1 VSPTKSHIEEIDFK
15 SFLEKLKT
23 GNERSWYQ
31 LDFVLKRI
39 ICKWLIKRSIPVDDA
54 IEIYNAVL
62 SVFYEKIQKTSFE
75 TFRNLKSYVF
85 SIAENKLKEYYRN
98 RVKRRRDEST
108 DNEHYSKYI
117 TAISDAGK
125 VENEEHLIQVER
137 CFKLLTQKER
147 TILNLVYKEGKS
159 LKEVAGILSVGE
171 SNARVIKH
179 RALEKIKKQIVEN
192 RNMKLQ

>member
-1 VSPTKSHIEEIDFK
+1 MSPTKSHIDEIDFK
-15 SFLEKLKT
+15 GFLGKLKT

-39 ICKWLIKRSIPVDDA
+39 VCKWLIKRNVPVNDA

-98 RVKRRRDEST
+98 RVKRRRDESV
-108 DNEHYSKYI
+108 DDEHYGKYI
-117 TAISDAGK
+117 IAITDAGK
-125 VENEEHLIQVER
+125 VENEEQLFQVER
-137 CFKLLTQKER
+137 CFILLTQKER
-147 TILNLVYKEGKS
+147 TILRFVYKEGKS
-159 LKEVAGILSVGE
+159 LKEVAGILSVSE

-179 RALEKIKKQIVEN
+179 RALEKIKKQIAES
-192 RNMKLQ
+192 RNMKL